1 MTEQEQAAMN
11 AGKTQ
16 KSTKKT
22 SAKPNDKPPETNR
35 VDFSADADYRAGQ
48 ALADRKL
55 QAFNMGYRDR
65 MGQIQDFLHTEYLT
79 NTGTFQIETTHVRS
93 LPSSESRSHANNSLM
108 SLLYGDCEVTQ
119 DEG

>member
-11 AGKTQ
+11 VGKASKNTR
-16 KSTKKT
+16 KT
-22 SAKPNDKPPETNR
+22 TTKPNDKPPETNR

-65 MGQIQDFLHTEYLT
+65 MGQIQDFLHTEFLT
-79 NTGTFQIETTHVRS
+79 STQTFQIESTHVRS
-93 LPSSESRSHANNSLM
+93 LPSSESRHHANNSLM
-108 SLLYGDCEVTQ
+108 SLLYGDCEVT

>member
-1 MTEQEQAAMN
+1 MTEQEQAAYG
-11 AGKTQ
+11 AGSKASKNTRKT
-16 KSTKKT
+16 TT
-22 SAKPNDKPPETNR
+22 KPNEKPPETNR

-65 MGQIQDFLHTEYLT
+65 MGQIQDFLHTEFLT
-79 NTGTFQIETTHVRS
+79 STQTFQIESTHVRS

-108 SLLYGDCEVTQ
+108 SLLYGDCEVT
-119 DEG
+119 DDG